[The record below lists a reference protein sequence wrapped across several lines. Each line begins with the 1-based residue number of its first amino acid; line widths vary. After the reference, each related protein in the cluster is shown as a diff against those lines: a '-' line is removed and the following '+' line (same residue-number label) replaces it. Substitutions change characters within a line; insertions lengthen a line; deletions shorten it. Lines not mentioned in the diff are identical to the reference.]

1 MFAFEFALESEVEE
15 SDLEFEL
22 QFDHGG
28 MEIETP
34 HLKKMLALLAAVA
47 LIIVQL
53 MELRNVE

>member
-22 QFDHGG
+22 QFDHSR
-28 MEIETP
+28 METETP